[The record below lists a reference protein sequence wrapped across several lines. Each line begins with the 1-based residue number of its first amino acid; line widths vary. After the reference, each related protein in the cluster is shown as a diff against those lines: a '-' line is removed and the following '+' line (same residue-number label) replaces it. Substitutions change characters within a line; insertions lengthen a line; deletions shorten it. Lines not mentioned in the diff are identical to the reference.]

1 MPLKKGDA
9 VLWTGRTLHYAN
21 GNYTD
26 KLRRTYILNYRP
38 KKAIEFE
45 RKNGFDHLK
54 NGFQNFNP
62 SETAGDVY
70 KNIEVEYKFQ

>member
-1 MPLKKGDA
+1 MP
-9 VLWTGRTLHYAN
+9 RY
-21 GNYTD
+21 
-26 KLRRTYILNYRP
+26 LNSNFVQSVF
-38 KKAIEFE
+38 IEFE